1 MQRLVLKLIFF
12 CFLLICGSAHI
23 SVAGDYSYGGYIK
36 SYLYLFH
43 PPDVGDSS
51 GAHISPSPEALWS
64 NRFRLQASYS
74 TGNRVRLDA
83 AYDLAPRIQTEGMTR
98 NPLLFGMIDP
108 FSYRAV
114 DLDPDLYPSDPGAV
128 RHFALGQN
136 LDRASVTLRFSSA
149 DFTVGRQAI
158 AWGSARVINPTDV
171 LAPFTFE
178 TLDTEDRI
186 GVDAVRARI
195 PLGTL
200 SEIDAGYVFGKDLE
214 FGNSAFFA
222 RTGLNAAKTDFSL
235 LFMGFRR
242 NLLLGF
248 DMARPVGGAGFW
260 LETAYVL
267 ADALSGENAGVH
279 ENYFRAST
287 GVDYNLTGNTYGFIE
302 YHFNGAGA
310 ALPHDYVKQYAEL
323 AYTEGSVYLMGR
335 HYLIPGLVWQYTPLV
350 SFTFQSLINVTDP
363 SVFLAPQVEYNFASD
378 MYLGAGAFVGV
389 GRKPDIG
396 NVLDP
401 VVLRS
406 EFGGYPN
413 IYFASLRRYF

>member
-1 MQRLVLKLIFF
+1 MQRFVLKLIFYCLF
-12 CFLLICGSAHI
+12 LICGSTPI
-23 SVAGDYSYGGYIK
+23 SVAGDFSVGGYVK
-36 SYLYLFH
+36 SYLFLFH
-43 PPDVGDSS
+43 PPTVGDSS
-51 GAHISPSPEALWS
+51 GARISPSPEALWS
-64 NRFRLQASYS
+64 NRFRLQASGS
-74 TGNRVRLDA
+74 PRAWMRLDA
-83 AYDLAPRIQTEGMTR
+83 AYDLAPRIQSEGMTG
-98 NPLLFGMIDP
+98 NSLLFGMIDP

-114 DLDPDLYPSDPGAV
+114 DLDPDLYPSEPGAV

-222 RTGLNAAKTDFSL
+222 RTGLNAARTDFSV
-235 LFMGFRR
+235 LFMGFRE

-248 DMARPVGGAGFW
+248 DLARPVGRAGFW
-260 LETAYVL
+260 LETAYVF
-267 ADALSGENAGVH
+267 ADALGGENAGVQ
-279 ENYFRAST
+279 ENYFRASS

-310 ALPHDYVKQYAEL
+310 ALPRDYVKQYAEV

-335 HYLIPGLVWQYTPLV
+335 HYLIPGLAWQYNPLV
-350 SFTFQSLINVTDP
+350 SFTFQSLIHMTDP
-363 SVFLAPQVEYNFASD
+363 SVFLAPQVEYNIASD
-378 MYLGAGAFVGV
+378 IYLDAGAFVGV

-396 NVLDP
+396 NILEP

>member
-1 MQRLVLKLIFF
+1 MQRLVLKLIFCCLF
-12 CFLLICGSAHI
+12 LICGSTPI
-23 SVAGDYSYGGYIK
+23 SVAGDLSFGGYIK

-51 GAHISPSPEALWS
+51 GIHISPSPETLWS

-74 TGNRVRLDA
+74 ARNWMRLDA
-83 AYDLAPRIQTEGMTR
+83 AYDLAPRIQSEGMTR
-98 NPLLFGMIDP
+98 DPLSFGMIDP

-114 DLDPDLYPSDPGAV
+114 DLDPVLYPSEPGAV

-149 DFTVGRQAI
+149 DITAGRQAI

-195 PLGTL
+195 PIGTL

-222 RTGLNAAKTDFSL
+222 RTGLNAARTDFSI
-235 LFMGFRR
+235 LFMGFRE

-248 DMARPVGGAGFW
+248 DLARPVGGAGFW
-260 LETAYVL
+260 LETAYVF
-267 ADALSGENAGVH
+267 ADTLGGETAEVH
-279 ENYFRAST
+279 ENYFRASS

-310 ALPHDYVKQYAEL
+310 ALPRDYVKRYAEL

-335 HYLIPGLVWQYTPLV
+335 HYLIPGLVWQYNPLV
-350 SFTFQSLINVTDP
+350 SVTFQSLINMTDP
-363 SVFLAPQVEYNFASD
+363 SVFLAPQVEYNIAPD
-378 MYLGAGAFVGV
+378 IYLGAGAFVGV
-389 GRKPDIG
+389 GRKPDTG
-396 NVLDP
+396 NILEP